1 MARLKISAVYR
12 DFKRELNTLL
22 RLDKHNQSRS
32 ELNNKQLIL
41 LTECVFLA
49 AFRAFENFLE
59 ESFLLYTLEKQ
70 GLSGRKPRSFLKP
83 QNYNHSRDLV
93 RSSMPFLD
101 WANPETVIQ
110 RAETYLQNGGPIK
123 TVLAGAKQDL
133 LDMKILRNQIAH
145 NSSESS
151 RQYEKMLRRIY
162 GTTPLCTPPPG
173 RHLLNQK
180 TSSMHYLHY
189 YITRLLNVG
198 SAISQ

>member
-1 MARLKISAVYR
+1 MARLKMSAVHR
-12 DFKRELNTLL
+12 DFERELNTLL
-22 RLDKHNQSRS
+22 RLDRHNQSRT
-32 ELNNKQLIL
+32 ELNKKQLIL
-41 LTECVFLA
+41 LTEGVFLA

-83 QNYNHSRDLV
+83 RSYNHSRELV

-123 TVLAGAKQDL
+123 TVLAGAKHDL

-145 NSSESS
+145 NSSESRS
-151 RQYEKMLRRIY
+151 QYKKMLRRIY
-162 GTTPLCTPPPG
+162 GTIPLSIPPPG
-173 RHLLNQK
+173 WHLLKQK
-180 TSSMHYLHY
+180 TSRVHYLYY
-189 YITRLLNVG
+189 YITRLLDIG
-198 SAISQ
+198 RAISQ

>member
-1 MARLKISAVYR
+1 MARLKISAVHR
-12 DFKRELNTLL
+12 DFERELKTLL
-22 RLDKHNQSRS
+22 RLDNHNQSRS

-41 LTECVFLA
+41 LTEGVFLA

-70 GLSGRKPRSFLKP
+70 GLSGRKPKSFLKP
-83 QNYNHSRDLV
+83 QSYKHSRELV

-110 RAETYLQNGGPIK
+110 RAETYLHNGGPIK

-145 NSSESS
+145 NSSES
-151 RQYEKMLRRIY
+151 RQQYEKMLRRIY
-162 GTTPLCTPPPG
+162 GTTPLSMPPPG
-173 RHLLNQK
+173 RHLLNIR
-180 TSSMHYLHY
+180 TSSEHYLYY